1 MRIEPTQAPR
11 PSSAVAVML
20 AASGNSAELL
30 NPDRLTLSSA
40 ALAATPFSYPQQV
53 ALVQKLLQEL
63 MVGDAIH
70 GLRVRCLP
78 PDTEATLPLP
88 LGETL
93 ERQLRGL
100 LRNRQGQTLPC
111 SVLLRFDALL
121 PMASRE
127 AGASNFLLETMTPLP
142 QLNGQN
148 LRFDCLID
156 SRSAWPM
163 QALLLNG
170 LIQFGA
176 RLRPVPRRTPAAE
189 PSADDEM
196 PEPAIR
202 ETQPDDS
209 LDAGSPPRIS
219 GAHWLE
225 ARLLRAVTQFFWK
238 RGWFV

>member
-1 MRIEPTQAPR
+1 MRIESIQALR
-11 PSSAVAVML
+11 PPSGITAML
-20 AASGNSAELL
+20 ATPGHTAESLS
-30 NPDRLTLSSA
+30 PDRLTLSGE
-40 ALAATPFSYPQQV
+40 ALTATQFSYPQQI
-53 ALVQKLLQEL
+53 ALVQKLLRQL
-63 MVGDAIH
+63 LAGDDIH

-78 PDTEATLPLP
+78 PDSEATLPAP

-111 SVLLRFDALL
+111 SMLLRFDALL
-121 PMASRE
+121 PIADQES
-127 AGASNFLLETMTPLP
+127 GPGHFLLETMAPLS

-156 SRSAWPM
+156 TRSAWPM

-170 LIQFGA
+170 LIQFGT
-176 RLRPVPRRTPAAE
+176 RLRPVPRRTPAAAE
-189 PSADDEM
+189 SPGDEM
-196 PEPAIR
+196 SEPA
-202 ETQPDDS
+202 PCAAPSDDG
-209 LDAGSPPRIS
+209 AGAGGPPRIS